1 MKWITAKADQVAEPE
16 MLLNWKK
23 LNKGQTIQFEDNM
36 VNRIVTHLVPQ
47 HTVDNRIVFDEPLY
61 DYQVQDIEKMV
72 RLGNVLNFN
81 RMGYGKTV
89 EAIIAAKKLNAQ
101 RVLVVAPKAVC
112 MQWVAQIEQ
121 WWRVD
126 VLLKDFEAPVVVINY
141 EQLRSTA
148 VLYKVK
154 SIRWDVCIV
163 DEAHYIKNPKS
174 GRTQA
179 VLSIPAKHRFAL
191 TGTPVLKSPED
202 LWSILEFVDPVYS
215 GGSFWGFQFYFCEMV
230 KTPFGWKNKG
240 LTRNPKKVE
249 VLRKLLDLAGVHNED
264 LKLTEG
270 KRVSRVSLEMVPE
283 QKRLHKQVTQLLIDE
298 LPEEC
303 TVANGLSKTT
313 RLQQITSW
321 PGKFIEG
328 CEGPRFQWIL
338 EQCLGNPNEKLV
350 VLTRY
355 AQTAAALSEFLQNHK
370 VYNALYLGQWSSVKR
385 QQSLKKFQEDES
397 TQVMIGTIG
406 AMGTGVDGL
415 QRVSHICVMLDRDWL
430 PEINQQC
437 EDRLNRVGQKEMVQV
452 YYLECLKS
460 YDTRLRNVNDIRDK
474 DIRKVLKSDD

>member
-47 HTVDNRIVFDEPLY
+47 HTPNNQIAFDEPLY

-112 MQWVAQIEQ
+112 MQWVAQIKQ

-126 VLLKDFEAPVVVINY
+126 VMLKDFEAPVVVINY

-191 TGTPVLKSPED
+191 TGTPV
-202 LWSILEFVDPVYS
+202 
-215 GGSFWGFQFYFCEMV
+215 
-230 KTPFGWKNKG
+230 
-240 LTRNPKKVE
+240 
-249 VLRKLLDLAGVHNED
+249 
-264 LKLTEG
+264 
-270 KRVSRVSLEMVPE
+270 
-283 QKRLHKQVTQLLIDE
+283 
-298 LPEEC
+298 
-303 TVANGLSKTT
+303 
-313 RLQQITSW
+313 
-321 PGKFIEG
+321 
-328 CEGPRFQWIL
+328 
-338 EQCLGNPNEKLV
+338 
-350 VLTRY
+350 
-355 AQTAAALSEFLQNHK
+355 
-370 VYNALYLGQWSSVKR
+370 
-385 QQSLKKFQEDES
+385 
-397 TQVMIGTIG
+397 
-406 AMGTGVDGL
+406 
-415 QRVSHICVMLDRDWL
+415 
-430 PEINQQC
+430 
-437 EDRLNRVGQKEMVQV
+437 
-452 YYLECLKS
+452 
-460 YDTRLRNVNDIRDK
+460 
-474 DIRKVLKSDD
+474 